1 VEQDGRKIE
10 VARLAPGDY
19 FGEVGLLT
27 GEPLKGDLAALT
39 LVVIY
44 EISKDALAPLL
55 KARPAMAEELSE
67 SLASRQLAH
76 RTVLDHRD
84 HEEPH
89 GDGLAERVLG
99 SIRRLFS
106 LQH

>member
-1 VEQDGRKIE
+1 M
-10 VARLAPGDY
+10 
-19 FGEVGLLT
+19 
-27 GEPLKGDLAALT
+27 
-39 LVVIY
+39 IY

-76 RTVLDHRD
+76 RTVLDQRD
-84 HEEPH
+84 HKEQH
-89 GDGLAERVLG
+89 GDGLTERVLVN
-99 SIRRLFS
+99 IRGLFS